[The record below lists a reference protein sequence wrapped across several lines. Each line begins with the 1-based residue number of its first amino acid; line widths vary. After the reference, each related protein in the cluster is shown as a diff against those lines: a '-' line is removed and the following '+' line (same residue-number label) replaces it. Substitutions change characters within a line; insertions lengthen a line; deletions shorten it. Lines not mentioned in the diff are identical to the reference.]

1 MKTPGGVLTNK
12 KDTMKL
18 LNSSL
23 PSASNKYPPPQTHK
37 HILNVR
43 HHLFLLLCSFSQT
56 LFSLLTLTHLATVS
70 SIYTCSV
77 PVSFF
82 FLTLAHTLP
91 VTPPSLTGR
100 KVATVHRPAARG
112 HRARLSQLSQET
124 ERDWQGMYS
133 VCLWALISPEAEL
146 TISDFD

>member
-1 MKTPGGVLTNK
+1 
-12 KDTMKL
+12 MKL

-23 PSASNKYPPPQTHK
+23 LSASNKYPPPQTQTHT
-37 HILNVR
+37 HTLNVR

-56 LFSLLTLTHLATVS
+56 LFSLLTPTHLATVS
-70 SIYTCSV
+70 SIYTCSL

-100 KVATVHRPAARG
+100 KVSTVHRPAARG
-112 HRARLSQLSQET
+112 HGARLSQLSQET

-133 VCLWALISPEAEL
+133 VCLWALWALISPEAEL
-146 TISDFD
+146 TIPTPRL